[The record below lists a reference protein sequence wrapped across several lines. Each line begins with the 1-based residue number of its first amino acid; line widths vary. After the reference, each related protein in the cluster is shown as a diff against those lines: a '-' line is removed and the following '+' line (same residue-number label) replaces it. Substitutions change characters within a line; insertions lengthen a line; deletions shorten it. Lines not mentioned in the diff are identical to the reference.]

1 MSCSQAG
8 GMACVNMG
16 DATRKINSSF
26 QLYPNHVKIT
36 EFFLK
41 KDFSVLPD
49 ILWRK
54 QTNKANKFMGSGML
68 PTNAYVTL
76 EHEYILIF
84 RKGKKPRNFKPKSK
98 RRYNSAYFWEE
109 RNKWFSD
116 IWFDIKGTLQNLNN
130 NELRD
135 RAAAFPIELPYRL
148 INMYS
153 VQGDTVLDP
162 FWGTGTTSLAAMISA
177 RNSVG
182 YELEKDF
189 MKVFD
194 KRVKKVK
201 RINEAVNKGRIQRH
215 LTFQKER
222 EKEGKELS
230 YKASNYNFNVTTKQ
244 ERKIRFYS
252 IEHLKKE
259 KNIYKAFHHIRDQP
273 VGDTLSEQT

>member
-1 MSCSQAG
+1 
-8 GMACVNMG
+8 
-16 DATRKINSSF
+16 
-26 QLYPNHVKIT
+26 
-36 EFFLK
+36 
-41 KDFSVLPD
+41 
-49 ILWRK
+49 
-54 QTNKANKFMGSGML
+54 MGSGML

-116 IWFDIKGTLQNLNN
+116 IWLDIKGTLQNLNN

-189 MKVFD
+189 MKLFD
-194 KRVKKVK
+194 RRVKKVK
-201 RINEAVNKGRIQRH
+201 KINELVNKGRIQRH
-215 LTFQKER
+215 LTFQRER
-222 EKEGKELS
+222 EKEGKELP
-230 YKASNYNFNVTTKQ
+230 YRASNYDFNVTTTQ

-252 IEHLKKE
+252 IKHLTRE
-259 KNIYKAFHHIRDQP
+259 RNVYKVVHHARDQP
-273 VGDTLSEQT
+273 VGDSLSEQTYSRGD